1 MRILDVACRLYKMFT
16 LSKHVTLPRPVWFS
30 QHYYLGLLPGVDIIP
45 GARDSKIF
53 PLLFTLPWNETMVF
67 CLLSHLSKCETLQ
80 KKIENIKFCLMNN

>member
-30 QHYYLGLLPGVDIIP
+30 QHYYIGLMPGVDIIP

-53 PLLFTLPWNETMVF
+53 EVGRFPSCSHFPGIKQF
-67 CLLSHLSKCETLQ
+67 CLLSHLNKRETLQ
-80 KKIENIKFCLMNN
+80 KKI